1 MKKTRRGFTLIELLV
16 VIAII
21 CILAGM
27 LLAGIRAVVI
37 KMRKAAT
44 ITLIKNMDLA
54 CTTYF
59 NDWGKYPP
67 DSDNASGDP
76 DRAEANNMLFRA
88 LITEVSRGGAPS
100 WGPYMTFD
108 GKQLDTNNPTSLE
121 SHIIDSWGEVIVYDN
136 NFSEGTDY
144 RGDDPPTSYGDDLTN
159 AEFDSPE
166 TDNKETVDFLSG
178 GPDKDVT
185 TSPDNICNWQD

>member
-1 MKKTRRGFTLIELLV
+1 MKKKRGFTLIELLV

-44 ITLIKNMDLA
+44 ITLIKNIDLA
-54 CTTYF
+54 CNTYF

-67 DSDNASGDP
+67 DSDGSDA
-76 DRAEANNMLFRA
+76 ATKEEANNMLFKA
-88 LITEVSRGGAPS
+88 LTTEVSRGGAPS

-108 GKQLDTNNPTSLE
+108 GKQLDTNNPTNRDSM
-121 SHIIDSWGEVIVYDN
+121 IIDSWSEVLIYDN
-136 NFSEGTDY
+136 NFTEGTDY
-144 RGDDPPTSYGDDLTN
+144 KGDDPPTSYGDDQGTD
-159 AEFDSPE
+159 EFDTPQ
-166 TDNKETVDFLSG
+166 TDNKETVDLLSS

-185 TSPDNICNWQD
+185 TSADNVCNWQD

>member
-1 MKKTRRGFTLIELLV
+1 MKGKRRGFTLIELLV
-16 VIAII
+16 VIGII

-67 DSDNASGDP
+67 DNLGDTSTTP
-76 DRAEANNMLFRA
+76 TKEQANNMLFKA
-88 LITEVSRGGAPS
+88 LTTEISRGGAPS

-108 GKQLDTNNPTSLE
+108 GRQLDTNDPTNRE
-121 SHIIDSWGEVIVYDN
+121 SIIVDSWGETLVYDN
-136 NFSEGTDY
+136 NFTEGTNY
-144 RGDDPPTSYGDDLTN
+144 KGAALGDDLGVD
-159 AEFDSPE
+159 EFDSAE
-166 TDNKETVDFLSG
+166 TDNRETVDFLSG

-185 TSPDNICNWQD
+185 VTPDNICNWQD